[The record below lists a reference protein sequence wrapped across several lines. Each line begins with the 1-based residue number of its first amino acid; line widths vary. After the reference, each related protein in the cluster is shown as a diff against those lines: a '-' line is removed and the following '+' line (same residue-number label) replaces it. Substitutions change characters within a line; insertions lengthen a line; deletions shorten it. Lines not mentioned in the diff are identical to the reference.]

1 MKLLTPLACLLIP
14 LAASA
19 SPISALAAT
28 AAKASNYAVTQH
40 YPLGGTGGWDYLSID
55 AAAHHL
61 FIARDDRVMVV
72 DTQSG
77 KLLTEISGMQHAH
90 GVALAPGKHRGY
102 VSNGRGNNVSVLDLD
117 TLKSIGNLAISGQN
131 PDAILYDNATDHLL
145 TMNGRSNNISVI
157 DPVAGKEIA
166 TIALPGK
173 PEFAASDDKGN
184 VFINIEDKNQI
195 VHIDTHSNKLLHT
208 WALSSCDSPSG
219 LAFDS
224 ATQRLFSV
232 CDNQKMAVTD
242 ASNGH
247 QVALLNI
254 GKGPDAVTF
263 DPQSKLI
270 FSSNGEGSI
279 SIVRE
284 DDADHYTLLSTLPT
298 QKSARTM
305 ALDTTTHKLFLVA
318 AKDAPRGTPVADFTL
333 LVAEQH

>member
-1 MKLLTPLACLLIP
+1 MIP

-19 SPISALAAT
+19 APANTSPAASASAAH
-28 AAKASNYAVTQH
+28 YAITQH
-40 YPLGGTGGWDYLSID
+40 YPLGGVGGWDYLSID
-55 AAAHHL
+55 SAAHHL

-90 GVALAPGKHRGY
+90 GVALATGKHRGY
-102 VSNGRGNNVSVLDLD
+102 VSNGKGNNVTVIDLD

-131 PDAILYDNATDHLL
+131 PDAILYDNASDHLL
-145 TMNGRSNNISVI
+145 TMNGHSNNISVI
-157 DPVAGKEIA
+157 DPAAGKEIT

-173 PEFAASDDKGN
+173 PEFAVSDDKGN

-195 VHIDTHSNKLLHT
+195 VHIDTHANKLLHT
-208 WALSSCDSPSG
+208 WPLTSCDSPSG
-219 LAFDS
+219 LAFDT

-232 CDNQKMAVTD
+232 CDNQKMTVTD
-242 ASNGH
+242 ATNGH
-247 QVALLNI
+247 QVAVVSI

-263 DPQSKLI
+263 DPQTKLI
-270 FSSNGEGSI
+270 FSSNGEGNL
-279 SIVRE
+279 SIVHE
-284 DDADHYTLLSTLPT
+284 DDADHYAVLATLPT

-305 ALDTTTHKLFLVA
+305 ALDTATHKLFLVA
-318 AKDAPRGTPVADFTL
+318 ANAAPRGTPVSGFTL